1 MIALKVFYK
10 FCLRERIV
18 EKNPTESFRWN
29 KKAALKGHVNA
40 QLNLGYMYGKG
51 EGVKRDDTE
60 AFHWYRKAAESGHPN
75 AQFNLGVI
83 YAKGR
88 GVSSNIEEARIWYRL
103 ADEQGVEQAG
113 RALARLNK

>member
-1 MIALKVFYK
+1 
-10 FCLRERIV
+10 
-18 EKNPTESFRWN
+18 
-29 KKAALKGHVNA
+29 
-40 QLNLGYMYGKG
+40 MYGKG
-51 EGVKRDDTE
+51 EGVERDDVE

-88 GVSSNIEEARIWYRL
+88 GVPANIEEAKIWYKL

-113 RALARLNK
+113 RALARLNQ